1 MTTIRLMRPD
11 DLSRVLDWAAD
22 EGWNPGLDDAA
33 AFLAS
38 DPEGFFVTEADG
50 APVAAISVVNHSPD
64 FAFLG
69 LYLCQ
74 PAWRGRGIGLR
85 LWTHALTHAGG
96 RTVGLDGVA
105 AQQANYARSGFVR
118 VGNTLRLV
126 GRVLPRASVAH
137 RIRPVGPQDMA
148 RIAMVDARANGY
160 ARPQFLHGWLGASP
174 SRRSFVLLGP
184 EGPTGFATIRR
195 CRDGSKIGPLVAP
208 DAEAALALINVC
220 AAELGEG
227 PLILDLPEQNAALI
241 GTLAALGYQ
250 ETFRTARMYRGLAPP
265 SGSGLQTVGTLEL
278 G

>member
-96 RTVGLDGVA
+96 ADG
-105 AQQANYARSGFVR
+105 RSGR
-118 VGNTLRLV
+118 GRGATGELCSVGICAGGQHLAV
-126 GRVLPRASVAH
+126 G
-137 RIRPVGPQDMA
+137 G
-148 RIAMVDARANGY
+148 
-160 ARPQFLHGWLGASP
+160 
-174 SRRSFVLLGP
+174 
-184 EGPTGFATIRR
+184 
-195 CRDGSKIGPLVAP
+195 
-208 DAEAALALINVC
+208 
-220 AAELGEG
+220 
-227 PLILDLPEQNAALI
+227 
-241 GTLAALGYQ
+241 
-250 ETFRTARMYRGLAPP
+250 
-265 SGSGLQTVGTLEL
+265 
-278 G
+278 